1 MKIDKWHSVGEQE
14 ARLRDQYWTV
24 ARLIMLSKDLEVF
37 EMPLQHMNVYN
48 TYDKLSLRKMVLIGV
63 ICMLIGTGIGLVG
76 FVRNDRARSRK
87 EKREQELHEY
97 KMGLRVKDGP
107 EL

>member
-1 MKIDKWHSVGEQE
+1 MSEATNLIQHTTEGVGAMKAGSTITIFSVLGTW
-14 ARLRDQYWTV
+14 LTDNG
-24 ARLIMLSKDLEVF
+24 D
-37 EMPLQHMNVYN
+37 
-48 TYDKLSLRKMVLIGV
+48 LIGV
-63 ICMLIGTGIGLVG
+63 ICMLIGTTIGLVG